1 MGMFSGGKPK
11 PDPELEA
18 QKKAEKEKL
27 AAEQAAEKRRLDEL
41 ERMRRANLLGA
52 KSLQSEELEGFTGFV
67 RPPSLAKTKKMGTFD
82 ANQ

>member
-1 MGMFSGGKPK
+1 MGLFRSSRPK

-18 QKKAEKEKL
+18 QKKAEEEKL
-27 AAEQAAEKRRLDEL
+27 KAEKEAEKRRVDEL

-67 RPPSLAKTKKMGTFD
+67 GPPSLAKTKKMGSFN
-82 ANQ
+82 ANE

>member
-1 MGMFSGGKPK
+1 MGLFKSSSPK

-18 QKKAEKEKL
+18 QKKAEQEKL
-27 AAEQAAEKRRLDEL
+27 KAEKEAEKRRLDEL

-67 RPPSLAKTKKMGTFD
+67 KPPSLAKTKKMGSFD
-82 ANQ
+82 ANE

>member
-1 MGMFSGGKPK
+1 MGMFGSKPK

-18 QKKAEKEKL
+18 QKKAEREKL
-27 AAEQAAEKRRLDEL
+27 AAEKAAEQRRLDEL
-41 ERMRRANLLGA
+41 DRMRRANLLGT

-67 RPPSLAKTKKMGTFD
+67 RPPSLAQTKKMGTYD

>member
-1 MGMFSGGKPK
+1 MFGSRPK
-11 PDPELEA
+11 ADPELEA

-27 AAEQAAEKRRLDEL
+27 EAEKAAEKRRLDEL
-41 ERMRRANLLGA
+41 DRMRRANLLGT

-67 RPPSLAKTKKMGTFD
+67 KPPSLAQTKKMGTFD

>member
-1 MGMFSGGKPK
+1 MGLFKSSSPK

-18 QKKAEKEKL
+18 QKKAEQEKL
-27 AAEQAAEKRRLDEL
+27 KAEKEAEKRRVDEL

-67 RPPSLAKTKKMGTFD
+67 KPPSLAKTKKMGSFD
-82 ANQ
+82 ANE

>member
-1 MGMFSGGKPK
+1 MGLFKSSSPK

-18 QKKAEKEKL
+18 QKKAEQEKL
-27 AAEQAAEKRRLDEL
+27 KAEKEAEKRRLDEL

-67 RPPSLAKTKKMGTFD
+67 KPPSLAKTKKMGSFD